1 MQLVVQ
7 ENFKLVLAVL
17 GGAVLLS
24 FVLTFLKGIYARVLR
39 SGKNLK
45 LNYGP
50 WGTKLKQSILI
61 LLICF

>member
-1 MQLVVQ
+1 MQLEVP

-24 FVLTFLKGIYARVLR
+24 FVLTFLKGIYARALR
-39 SGKNLK
+39 GGKNLK

-50 WGTKLKQSILI
+50 WGKQRSLASLHPELK
-61 LLICF
+61 